1 MTLLLTPRLSNKRIN
16 DRERLL
22 LRMHT
27 ATNANQLSIIVLT
40 RQLRR
45 LNRPR
50 QRTTST
56 LDLIRRNLLTI
67 ARTTKHN
74 AQRTRIRNNS
84 LRCGDAKR
92 RVVIRGVVLV
102 GATVRH
108 LMTLRLKMGL
118 NLILPLKTGV
128 ICSKVN
134 THKA

>member
-16 DRERLL
+16 NRERLL

-27 ATNANQLSIIVLT
+27 PTNTNQLSIVVLT
-40 RQLRR
+40 RQLRS

-56 LDLIRRNLLTI
+56 LDLIRSNLLTI
-67 ARTTKHN
+67 TRTAKHN

-84 LRCGDAKR
+84 LSCSDAKR
-92 RVVIRGVVLV
+92 RVVVRGVILMSTAI
-102 GATVRH
+102 GH

-118 NLILPLKTGV
+118 NLILPLETGV

>member
-16 DRERLL
+16 NRERLFL
-22 LRMHT
+22 GVH
-27 ATNANQLSIIVLT
+27 APTNANQLSIIVLT
-40 RQLRR
+40 RQLRG

-102 GATVRH
+102 GAAVSH

-118 NLILPLKTGV
+118 NLILPLETGV

>member
-16 DRERLL
+16 NRERLFL
-22 LRMHT
+22 GVHAPADADELRVV
-27 ATNANQLSIIVLT
+27 VLAGQF
-40 RQLRR
+40 RGLF
-45 LNRPR
+45 RPR

-56 LDLIRRNLLTI
+56 LDLIRSNLLTI
-67 ARTTKHN
+67 TRTTKHN

-92 RVVIRGVVLV
+92 RVVIRGVILV
-102 GATVRH
+102 GAAVSH

-118 NLILPLKTGV
+118 NLILPLETGV